1 MVVIIGEGRTGKP
14 RMQGT
19 PQKAS
24 RLSRV
29 CIRHHALYGGI
40 TLKAGGQIVN
50 LLVWVRSPYITLR
63 AINSADRNSRFER
76 ESRGFESF
84 IALHCRIDEIGK
96 HACLRNRIL
105 KVRVLYSAHPNPW
118 GFRFFTPNF
127 LHLMGLILLS
137 FG

>member
-1 MVVIIGEGRTGKP
+1 MVIIGEGRTGKP

-84 IALHCRIDEIGK
+84 IAHYAELMK
-96 HACLRNRIL
+96 LVNMA
-105 KVRVLYSAHPNPW
+105 VLETAS
-118 GFRFFTPNF
+118 
-127 LHLMGLILLS
+127 
-137 FG
+137 